1 MAPRTLVTAVLAG
14 SVIFALVAFGHA
26 AEPNAADFA
35 QRLQRHYEAVRDFSA
50 DFAHTYR
57 GGVLRKLTTERGKV
71 EIKKPGKMRWDYQ
84 APDKKQ
90 FISDGTRIYSYIP
103 DDKQVIVSTVPR
115 DDQAT
120 PTLFLA
126 GKGNF
131 TRDFTPSFIELP
143 ADLPAKTVA
152 LKLVPKTSQR
162 DYDWIVLAVDPDR
175 LEIRGLLTVDPQGGT
190 STLAF
195 TNLKENVG
203 VSDNDF
209 VFKMP
214 RGVDIVTEP
223 SRP

>member
-1 MAPRTLVTAVLAG
+1 MVPRTVVTVVLAG
-14 SVIFALVAFGHA
+14 SVIMALVASGHA
-26 AEPNAADFA
+26 AEPNAAEFA
-35 QRLQRHYEAVRDFSA
+35 QRLQRHYAAVKDFSA

-57 GGVLRKLTTERGKV
+57 GGVLRKLVTERGRV
-71 EIKKPGKMRWDYQ
+71 AIKKPGKMRWDYS

-90 FISDGTRIYSYIP
+90 FISDGTRVYSYIP
-103 DDKQVIVSTVPR
+103 DDKQVIVSAMPK

-120 PTLFLA
+120 PTMFLT
-126 GKGNF
+126 GKGSF

-143 ADLPAKTVA
+143 PDLPAKTVA
-152 LKLVPKTSQR
+152 LKLVPKTAQR

-195 TNLKENVG
+195 TNLKENIG
-203 VSDNDF
+203 LSDNEF

-214 RGVDIVTEP
+214 RGVDVVTDT

>member
-1 MAPRTLVTAVLAG
+1 MASRTVVAAGLLGIAMVGLAAVNR
-14 SVIFALVAFGHA
+14 A
-26 AEPNAADFA
+26 AEPNPADFA
-35 QRLQRHYEAVRDFSA
+35 QQLQRHYEGVKDFSA

-71 EIKKPGKMRWDYQ
+71 EIKKPGKMRWDYL

-120 PTLFLA
+120 PALFLA

-152 LKLVPKTSQR
+152 LKLVPKSSQR

-195 TNLKENVG
+195 TNLKENIG

-214 RGVDIVTEP
+214 RGVDVVTDS
-223 SRP
+223 SRQ

>member
-1 MAPRTLVTAVLAG
+1 MGARTVIAAGLMGVLIAG
-14 SVIFALVAFGHA
+14 FGPVGRA
-26 AEPNAADFA
+26 ADLNPADFA
-35 QRLQRHYEAVRDFSA
+35 QKLQRHYEAVKDFSA

-57 GGVLRKLTTERGKV
+57 GGVLRKLTTERGRV
-71 EIKKPGKMRWDYQ
+71 EIKKPGKMRWDYLT
-84 APDKKQ
+84 PDKKQ

-103 DDKQVIVSTVPR
+103 DDKQVIVSSMPR

-126 GKGNF
+126 GKGSF

-152 LKLVPKTSQR
+152 LKLVPKTAQR

-195 TNLKENVG
+195 TNLKENIG
-203 VSDNDF
+203 LSDNEF

-214 RGVDIVTEP
+214 RGVDVVTDS

>member
-1 MAPRTLVTAVLAG
+1 MVPRTIVSAVLAG
-14 SVIFALVAFGHA
+14 VAIAGLVANGRA
-26 AEPNAADFA
+26 AEPSPADFA
-35 QRLQRHYEAVRDFSA
+35 QKLQRHYEAVRDFSA

-57 GGVLRKLTTERGKV
+57 GGVLRKLVTERGKV
-71 EIKKPGKMRWDYQ
+71 SIKKPGKMRWDYTV
-84 APDKKQ
+84 PDKKQ

-103 DDKQVIVSTVPR
+103 DDKQVIVSTMPK

-120 PTLFLA
+120 PTLFLT
-126 GKGNF
+126 GKGSF
-131 TRDFTPSFIELP
+131 TRDFTPSFIDLP

-152 LKLVPKTSQR
+152 LKLVPKTAQR

-203 VSDNDF
+203 LSDNEF

-214 RGVDIVTEP
+214 RGVDVVTDT